1 MLQTKVFFQLY
12 KCVTL
17 TSPEAYIGA
26 QWVLL
31 SVKSNRVIMSQIWL
45 QSEYYI
51 QRWYYWNIVTGYCKY
66 SGTPATVVTP
76 KTCLVRMLLF
86 HAESSMWKECS
97 PFINIKSEN

>member
-31 SVKSNRVIMSQIWL
+31 SVKSNRVIMSQTCRVSTIFRDG
-45 QSEYYI
+45 I
-51 QRWYYWNIVTGYCKY
+51 I
-66 SGTPATVVTP
+66 GT
-76 KTCLVRMLLF
+76 L
-86 HAESSMWKECS
+86 
-97 PFINIKSEN
+97 